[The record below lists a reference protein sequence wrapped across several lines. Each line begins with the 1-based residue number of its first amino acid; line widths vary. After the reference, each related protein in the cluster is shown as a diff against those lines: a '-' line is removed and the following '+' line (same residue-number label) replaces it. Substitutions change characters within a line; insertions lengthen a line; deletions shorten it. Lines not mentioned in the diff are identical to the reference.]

1 MDGALLMTLAVV
13 GLTTLPPLV
22 PNSALIAAAG
32 ALAAAGR
39 IPLPLLLLT
48 VAGSALAGD
57 ALMYGLG
64 RRTGARLRRRL
75 SRGRR
80 RAALEWTQRRVD
92 RYGVPFVI
100 AVRFLPSGRIV
111 GGLATGAVGYP
122 VRRFLLGSGLA
133 ELLWAV
139 YSVGVGYWG
148 GRALAGTLSGALVGI
163 GASAVLAGAA
173 GVVQRLLRRRAPAR
187 PGPHRPALPPGPSRP
202 PSRFGRL
209 PLALPLLSPPSRF
222 GGLPAPSP
230 SGGLPVPSWSGGL
243 SWSPSWSPLPLPP
256 SGRLSVLSRSG
267 RLSPPSPPDPLPA
280 APGPAPGPGCLSAAN
295 PADPGFGEHR
305 YSRWR

>member
-1 MDGALLMTLAVV
+1 MVGVEGALLMTLAVV

-80 RAALEWTQRRVD
+80 RAALEWTQQRVG

-100 AVRFLPSGRIV
+100 AVRFLPSGRVI

-187 PGPHRPALPPGPSRP
+187 PGPHRPELPPGPP
-202 PSRFGRL
+202 PSRPA
-209 PLALPLLSPPSRF
+209 PLAGPRTSA
-222 GGLPAPSP
+222 G
-230 SGGLPVPSWSGGL
+230 
-243 SWSPSWSPLPLPP
+243 
-256 SGRLSVLSRSG
+256 
-267 RLSPPSPPDPLPA
+267 A
-280 APGPAPGPGCLSAAN
+280 APVVPPRGDGAPGGAPEVAAGAASVAAAVPRPPGHPVADGVRVPVR
-295 PADPGFGEHR
+295 PASFHEVGLR
-305 YSRWR
+305 

>member
-32 ALAAAGR
+32 ALAATGR
-39 IPLPLLLLT
+39 IPLPLVLLT

-64 RRTGARLRRRL
+64 RRAGARLRCRL

-80 RAALEWTQRRVD
+80 RAALEWVQERVG

-100 AVRFLPSGRIV
+100 AVRFLPSGRVV

-148 GRALAGTLSGALVGI
+148 GRALAGTLSGALIGI

-173 GVVQRLLRRRAPAR
+173 GLVQRLLRRRAPSR
-187 PGPHRPALPPGPSRP
+187 SGPPRPA
-202 PSRFGRL
+202 
-209 PLALPLLSPPSRF
+209 
-222 GGLPAPSP
+222 
-230 SGGLPVPSWSGGL
+230 
-243 SWSPSWSPLPLPP
+243 PP
-256 SGRLSVLSRSG
+256 SGPPRPSSRSG
-267 RLSPPSPPDPLPA
+267 RLPLPHPLSHSHPSPCRAVPRPLPA
-280 APGPAPGPGCLSAAN
+280 GPAAVAKPRASAGAAPVVPPRGEGAPAGAPGAVPEVAAGAASVAAAVARPAGHPV
-295 PADPGFGEHR
+295 ADGVRVPVRLASFHEVG
-305 YSRWR
+305 WR

>member
-13 GLTTLPPLV
+13 ALTTLPPLV

-32 ALAAAGR
+32 ALAATGR
-39 IPLPLLLLT
+39 IPLPLVLLT

-80 RAALEWTQRRVD
+80 RAALEWTQERVG

-111 GGLATGAVGYP
+111 GGLATGAAGYP

-148 GRALAGTLSGALVGI
+148 GRALAGTLSGALIGI
-163 GASAVLAGAA
+163 GASAVLAAAA
-173 GVVQRLLRRRAPAR
+173 GSVQRLLRRRTPSRSAP
-187 PGPHRPALPPGPSRP
+187 PRPALPSAPAVLAGPRTSAGAAPVVPPRGESAPAGARGAAPEVAAEAASVAAAVSRP
-202 PSRFGRL
+202 AGHPVADGVRVPVRL
-209 PLALPLLSPPSRF
+209 ASF
-222 GGLPAPSP
+222 HEIG
-230 SGGLPVPSWSGGL
+230 
-243 SWSPSWSPLPLPP
+243 
-256 SGRLSVLSRSG
+256 
-267 RLSPPSPPDPLPA
+267 
-280 APGPAPGPGCLSAAN
+280 
-295 PADPGFGEHR
+295 
-305 YSRWR
+305 WR

>member
-32 ALAAAGR
+32 ALAATGR
-39 IPLPLLLLT
+39 IPLPLVLLT

-80 RAALEWTQRRVD
+80 RAALEWTQERVG

-100 AVRFLPSGRIV
+100 AVRFLPSGRVV

-148 GRALAGTLSGALVGI
+148 GRALAGTLSGALIGI
-163 GASAVLAGAA
+163 GASAVLAAAA
-173 GVVQRLLRRRAPAR
+173 GAVQRLLRRRAPAR
-187 PGPHRPALPPGPSRP
+187 PGPHRPELPSGPPRP
-202 PSRFGRL
+202 PSRFGR
-209 PLALPLLSPPSRF
+209 PPLPLLSPPSRF
-222 GGLPAPSP
+222 GGLPAPPP
-230 SGGLPVPSWSGGL
+230 SGGLPVLSWSGGRPPL
-243 SWSPSWSPLPLPP
+243 PSPS

-267 RLSPPSPPDPLPA
+267 RLSPPAPPDPLPA
-280 APGPAPGPGCLSAAN
+280 VPEPAPGQGCLSAAN
-295 PADPGFGEHR
+295 PADPGFREHR

>member
-1 MDGALLMTLAVV
+1 MDGALLLTLAVV
-13 GLTTLPPLV
+13 ALTTLPPLV

-32 ALAAAGR
+32 ALAATGR
-39 IPLPLLLLT
+39 IPLPLVLLT

-80 RAALEWTQRRVD
+80 RAALEWTQERVG

-111 GGLATGAVGYP
+111 GGLATGAAGYP

-148 GRALAGTLSGALVGI
+148 GRALAGTLSGALIGI
-163 GASAVLAGAA
+163 GASAVLGAA
-173 GVVQRLLRRRAPAR
+173 GRRVGAAAAAAADALPFGSAPAR
-187 PGPHRPALPPGPSRP
+187 ASVRRLLLFWRGPGRRPGRHLWCRPGVRVLRPVLGALRPKWRPRPRQWPPRCPGLRVTQSRTV
-202 PSRFGRL
+202 SAYQYG
-209 PLALPLLSPPSRF
+209 
-222 GGLPAPSP
+222 
-230 SGGLPVPSWSGGL
+230 
-243 SWSPSWSPLPLPP
+243 LPP
-256 SGRLSVLSRSG
+256 STRSG
-267 RLSPPSPPDPLPA
+267 
-280 APGPAPGPGCLSAAN
+280 GG
-295 PADPGFGEHR
+295 
-305 YSRWR
+305 SRPCFR